1 VGAKGS
7 GTVATSAIISGG
19 PAGLGWGI
27 GDGDG
32 GWFFPDGGDIHFR
45 VDNVIDN
52 EPVKHIWLQVT
63 HTPGL
68 GLAVDPLT
76 GFNFATT
83 GSFPGAVSMIPH
95 GPTSTIFYWDMFPN
109 PPWEDFR
116 LLVFGGGEID
126 QIVVDTISIP
136 EPSSV
141 VLCGIGLLSVAMIAR
156 RRRIRATAV

>member
-1 VGAKGS
+1 
-7 GTVATSAIISGG
+7 
-19 PAGLGWGI
+19 
-27 GDGDG
+27 
-32 GWFFPDGGDIHFR
+32 
-45 VDNVIDN
+45 
-52 EPVKHIWLQVT
+52 
-63 HTPGL
+63 
-68 GLAVDPLT
+68 
-76 GFNFATT
+76 
-83 GSFPGAVSMIPH
+83 
-95 GPTSTIFYWDMFPN
+95 MFPN